1 MLNFLCFDEVEFFL
15 SLLKLPLVTKLE
27 KNDPLVENTVSNC
40 QDASAVVK
48 FFGSTT
54 MQ

>member
-1 MLNFLCFDEVEFFL
+1 MLNFLRFDKVEFFY
-15 SLLKLPLVTKLE
+15 LLPKLLLVTKLE
-27 KNDPLVENTVSNC
+27 QDDPSVQSAIAVN
-40 QDASAVVK
+40 AVVK